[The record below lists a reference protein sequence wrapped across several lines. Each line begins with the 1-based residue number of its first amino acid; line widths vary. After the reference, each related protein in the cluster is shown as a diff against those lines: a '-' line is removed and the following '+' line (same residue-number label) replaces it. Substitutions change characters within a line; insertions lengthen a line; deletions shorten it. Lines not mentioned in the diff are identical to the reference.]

1 MLTRLVILSH
11 ASACSWPLRVSISAI
26 DLRMVIRVDMK
37 LVITR
42 PSAWRQSRA
51 KACNTQSSSSDD
63 NDDDHLSALEVGQ
76 GDLVL
81 ADVGLRQVPH
91 LDVSGQHSPEIPE
104 LDHPDLLCRHLF
116 ILSRIFLN
124 L

>member
-1 MLTRLVILSH
+1 
-11 ASACSWPLRVSISAI
+11 
-26 DLRMVIRVDMK
+26 MK

-42 PSAWRQSRA
+42 PSAWRQSSA

-63 NDDDHLSALEVGQ
+63 NDDHLSALKVGQ

-91 LDVSGQHSPEIPE
+91 LDVRGQHSPEITE
-104 LDHPDLLCRHLF
+104 LDHPDLLCRNLF
-116 ILSRIFLN
+116 ITSLCQESF
-124 L
+124 